1 MLVLKSEVKQ
11 EIWRHDP
18 AGRREDVVIFQG
30 GVNWTKTLLTH
41 KALAM
46 QVAYTDKLFVCV
58 THSVGAV
65 VIGGEEGHQFL
76 VSD

>member
-1 MLVLKSEVKQ
+1 M
-11 EIWRHDP
+11 I
-18 AGRREDVVIFQG
+18 RREDVVIFQG

>member
-1 MLVLKSEVKQ
+1 MLVLKSEVKHLSKKFGDM
-11 EIWRHDP
+11 I
-18 AGRREDVVIFQG
+18 RREDVVIFQG
-30 GVNWTKTLLTH
+30 GVN